1 MTDLM
6 PTNFKVIETEYND
19 IIKFIREI
27 DKDGKISNA
36 FIKRKTYV
44 LINGYKFYVTE
55 VLKQGRIDFY
65 YYDLYDENGKEL
77 IKFHSE
83 SHAEKDYQTSTEPFH
98 VHGSEDSKLTNVK
111 RYPNKNFKTLFDI
124 LEFIRFMFIFNK
136 EYPKL

>member
-98 VHGSEDSKLTNVK
+98 VHGS
-111 RYPNKNFKTLFDI
+111 
-124 LEFIRFMFIFNK
+124 
-136 EYPKL
+136 